1 MTHLVSLGRRPGMPE
16 LYDKECFPLPISW
29 TTSTGWTLLISTEE
43 GITWLGCFMLLG
55 RVPGFPGSSVVK
67 NLLANAGYKGDV
79 GSNSWVRKI
88 PWRRKWQ
95 PNPVFLPG
103 NPHGQRSLVGYSPWS
118 HKESDITEHTHTEYQ
133 KIQVLYGCLP
143 LGRRLGILEPG
154 SSSASQWRDKRHF
167 VQEWISYIKG
177 F

>member
-1 MTHLVSLGRRPGMPE
+1 MPPVGVQVASMTHLVSLGRRPGMPE

-103 NPHGQRSLVGYSPWS
+103 KSHRQKTCWATVHGITKSWTQLSDWVCTYSIHATP
-118 HKESDITEHTHTEYQ
+118 KKT
-133 KIQVLYGCLP
+133 K
-143 LGRRLGILEPG
+143 
-154 SSSASQWRDKRHF
+154 
-167 VQEWISYIKG
+167 
-177 F
+177 